1 MKLLIQLKRGSL
13 IGMIL
18 LSLCTQSVQ
27 SQWEKI
33 NGLYGGTVLCMAAND
48 TLLFAGTMLGVSVYR
63 VNDTASSW
71 KPFIAPPIPEITA
84 LALFRDSLVVATPA
98 GIYNTAL
105 NNPELK
111 DMQLNLPH
119 NNIQSLAVYTNNLHT
134 YLIANVKSSGL
145 FAFFADTYSWYDWNS
160 LLPST
165 HVIDLVQGFHQG
177 LFVYTYF
184 ALLEDNIY
192 MCNELLHEWL
202 TPVAFPYGW
211 KPHTIQFVN
220 ENLFAGTD
228 NGIYRKYMV
237 TDPWEQNP
245 SLPGKRIVQ
254 LHKVAP
260 GNDSTGIVAVA
271 SDNSIY
277 YSKDIGI
284 TWIQA
289 HPAYGIL
296 STPISFLNNGDQSFI
311 GSDGGGIYYSSDLAT
326 WHFFEPRLEEADV
339 RSIVDFGGIMY
350 VGTRGAGVYRSM
362 IYGGFEQ
369 LSNELPSLD
378 ISYVAVAGFNVVVC
392 AGGFMYYLDHN
403 DHWHDFSYNM
413 HDPNACVGISYTN
426 YGVPMTMA
434 KSTGIWSIDFHNDS
448 VWHPMNNGLEEAT
461 VTEMTTGN
469 GQMYICQPYTGV
481 STFNES
487 DSLWVPFTTNGLGTD
502 YLSTLC
508 VHDSMIVTG
517 SFEGIR
523 TLRPPYEQ
531 WTEEN
536 SGLSVQN
543 INKLETFGDL
553 IFATVYPRNIYV
565 AKASDLQWHDR
576 SDNLPEYT
584 FIWDIYVDGDY
595 VWAASNRSL
604 WKRNME
610 GMSPGIYEQQS
621 ASRVVVYP
629 NPCREQVYI
638 ESELPGGKVTGIQLL
653 DLRGRV
659 LIDQL
664 YPMNG
669 KEVVSLSMTG
679 IPPGLYLLK
688 VNAYDGPH
696 TCKLIKN

>member
-1 MKLLIQLKRGSL
+1 
-13 IGMIL
+13 
-18 LSLCTQSVQ
+18 
-27 SQWEKI
+27 
-33 NGLYGGTVLCMAAND
+33 
-48 TLLFAGTMLGVSVYR
+48 
-63 VNDTASSW
+63 
-71 KPFIAPPIPEITA
+71 
-84 LALFRDSLVVATPA
+84 
-98 GIYNTAL
+98 
-105 NNPELK
+105 
-111 DMQLNLPH
+111 
-119 NNIQSLAVYTNNLHT
+119 
-134 YLIANVKSSGL
+134 
-145 FAFFADTYSWYDWNS
+145 
-160 LLPST
+160 
-165 HVIDLVQGFHQG
+165 
-177 LFVYTYF
+177 
-184 ALLEDNIY
+184 
-192 MCNELLHEWL
+192 
-202 TPVAFPYGW
+202 
-211 KPHTIQFVN
+211 
-220 ENLFAGTD
+220 
-228 NGIYRKYMV
+228 
-237 TDPWEQNP
+237 
-245 SLPGKRIVQ
+245 
-254 LHKVAP
+254 
-260 GNDSTGIVAVA
+260 
-271 SDNSIY
+271 
-277 YSKDIGI
+277 
-284 TWIQA
+284 
-289 HPAYGIL
+289 
-296 STPISFLNNGDQSFI
+296 
-311 GSDGGGIYYSSDLAT
+311 
-326 WHFFEPRLEEADV
+326 
-339 RSIVDFGGIMY
+339 
-350 VGTRGAGVYRSM
+350 M